1 MVGEDFS
8 RILVK
13 KGKAGDVVR
22 AKHSASIQ
30 WTQPLPSKRK
40 QDTIKRRDGRRERE
54 GGREREGKKE
64 TSKETKPVQPF
75 VTSGADCSDS

>member
-1 MVGEDFS
+1 MVGEDFF

-30 WTQPLPSKRK
+30 WTQPLYSKRK
-40 QDTIKRRDGRRERE
+40 QDTRGEKKRNIKERWEEREGRREGE
-54 GGREREGKKE
+54 EGKE
-64 TSKETKPVQPF
+64 RDF
-75 VTSGADCSDS
+75 